1 MRIIAGLCRGLK
13 LDSLE
18 GLATRPTLD
27 RVKEALFSSA
37 APFLPGANVLDLFAG
52 SGALGLEALSRGA
65 AHATFVDDSAAAMAV
80 VRKNVQKARME
91 ERSQMIRCSW
101 RTFVSGYDGA
111 GFDVVFLD
119 PPYKLWEGSDLL
131 DCLHT
136 GGLLAQDA
144 LVIAESGCDSLPGAA
159 FLQMEKHRKYGAT
172 AITMWRAR

>member
-1 MRIIAGLCRGLK
+1 MRIIAGSCRGLK

-27 RVKEALFSSA
+27 RVKEALFSSIS
-37 APFLPGANVLDLFAG
+37 PELPGANVLDLFAG

-65 AHATFVDDSAAAMAV
+65 AQAVFVDDSAAAMAV
-80 VRKNVQKARME
+80 VRKNVQKARLE
-91 ERSQMIRCSW
+91 AQSQLVRCGW

-119 PPYKLWEGSDLL
+119 PPYKMWEGSDLL

-136 GGLLAQDA
+136 GGLLARGA
-144 LVIAESGCDSLPGAA
+144 LVVAESGRELLPQAA
-159 FLQMEKHRKYGAT
+159 YLQMEKHRDYGTT